1 MSGAASSANSSSGA
15 DRVASV
21 PSPAKGGEPSAYAKR
36 LPQVKKTG
44 NFLQDSEAEARRY
57 ATMQCIDILNRD
69 PSHAHPT
76 LNFLQRRI
84 SEGARAA
91 AVSVDEEFQSVSTL
105 QRLGKGWVLNFLV
118 RISDIPLHALVKAV
132 AFDADAG
139 VQLLMFALVYGSN
152 LKIPPEGAV
161 KEVLWRAFLARDA
174 VVGHRLRSWSE
185 KGGVGKDFRLN
196 WKKGVYK
203 LVWCEEEKQLRR
215 IEHVSG
221 DTVEVKDLVV
231 TPFWTLLENWS
242 DYTASLQLKPHAPM
256 KLYKF
261 FEGAKTGPFR
271 IAPCTGVSKAFDGE
285 VSVIF
290 QDFQKAKEETV
301 GKTTAAAT
309 ATAALAVVETG
320 KRAAALDK
328 ARAAA
333 KTAIA
338 SKRAK
343 RTLTLE
349 KSLT

>member
-1 MSGAASSANSSSGA
+1 MC
-15 DRVASV
+15 
-21 PSPAKGGEPSAYAKR
+21 AYAKK

-105 QRLGKGWVLNFLV
+105 QRLDKGWVLNFLV

-196 WKKGVYK
+196 WKKGVYT
-203 LVWCEEEKQLRR
+203 LVWCEEEKHLRR
-215 IEHVSG
+215 IVHVSG
-221 DTVEVKDLVV
+221 DTAEVKDLVV
-231 TPFWTLLENWS
+231 TPLWILLENWS

-271 IAPCTGVSKAFDGE
+271 IASLFRGHEDGAVSHCV
-285 VSVIF
+285 VSQHV
-290 QDFQKAKEETV
+290 KKEKEDTV
-301 GKTTAAAT
+301 GKTTDTAT
-309 ATAALAVVETG
+309 ATAELAKLETG
-320 KRAAALDK
+320 KRAAALDE

-333 KTAIA
+333 KTATA
-338 SKRAK
+338 SKKAK